1 MKRIIITY
9 ADCIEI
15 AVAVEERN
23 YYVPVKYYRIK
34 NGITQDILDDDT
46 IITKRSERYTKP
58 IRKMDFWEQVWT
70 YRRILK
76 Y

>member
-1 MKRIIITY
+1 MVRIVITY

-34 NGITQDILDDDT
+34 NGSIQDILDDDT

-58 IRKMDFWEQVWT
+58 IRQMDFWEKFWT
-70 YRRILK
+70 YRKLI
-76 Y
+76 